1 MALDTDDILQDTEY
15 GWRWC
20 EGTVEAY
27 KVACGVVGC
36 QQLAIDGNNCGI
48 PYKTPC
54 VANMGYDMNTY
65 SENQVFTLDQWV
77 EGGAYCIHANDKD
90 YTLPQLSAAYNTG
103 QVGHD
108 SNFGLRWCDGTL
120 AGYQAACSKLGCKQL
135 AVLGDNCGYPLREP
149 CIAGMG
155 FSMRSDAKVY
165 TWDSSEYL
173 LSTHLSAYSLSTL
186 ALQLLFP
193 LLCSV
198 NALFTYGSAPAMPGA
213 SFEKLS
219 CSHRAVWPSVLQTGI
234 EMQIQGTM
242 ISSDPNML
250 LCSECAEKCWIDMT
264 AQGCK
269 AVHFEEYIT
278 NPVSTT
284 TGETEGQLPRNDLSC
299 AHLSENQHHMHTLCI
314 RLLQLQCPLPHQ
326 ECFHQSHYHSI
337 TCSMHVHSSLFT
349 TASSVCSLAMYVQVS
364 GLFLLLEEA
373 ATMHALHWARRA
385 LRKTSTNQTAC

>member
-20 EGTVEAY
+20 ESTVEAY

-219 CSHRAVWPSVLQTGI
+219 CSHRAVWPGVLQTGI

-284 TGETEGQLPRNDLSC
+284 TGEFSVPPRNDLSC
-299 AHLSENQHHMHTLCI
+299 AHTRLKTSTTHCAYVFCSYNALCPTKSASTNLI
-314 RLLQLQCPLPHQ
+314 
-326 ECFHQSHYHSI
+326 
-337 TCSMHVHSSLFT
+337 T
-349 TASSVCSLAMYVQVS
+349 TASLAACTYTLHSSQ
-364 GLFLLLEEA
+364 LLA
-373 ATMHALHWARRA
+373 ACVAWLCMCR
-385 LRKTSTNQTAC
+385 